1 MTLWTGA
8 SGFFGGLIALLVFAN
23 AIRGLDEI
31 IGRRPLA
38 GFADLVKRVKA
49 FGVFH
54 QALDIGSGE
63 PVRQLDDLRPIETL
77 QFGWKVSGV
86 LFEYPHARRGIRNL
100 HFEPEFHSSG
110 ADKGGG
116 QMAQIHGCHHYA
128 NPRCAFAFKAVEHRQ
143 QVTIKTPLLAIL
155 ENCIRVVDED
165 HGRRVVP
172 GRFEDATYTL
182 MEVVGTRDE
191 GAVHQKEFAAQPA
204 PARVRWWFFRY
215 REGHT
220 AVRLVWAGVPDRSP
234 PRRSRAVER
243 YGFPSSAARRPHPR
257 GRPGRHPAPPTSR
270 RYWRG
275 AEIADS

>member
-100 HFEPEFHSSG
+100 HFEPEFHSSL
-110 ADKGGG
+110 
-116 QMAQIHGCHHYA
+116 CL
-128 NPRCAFAFKAVEHRQ
+128 RF
-143 QVTIKTPLLAIL
+143 
-155 ENCIRVVDED
+155 
-165 HGRRVVP
+165 HGRR
-172 GRFEDATYTL
+172 A
-182 MEVVGTRDE
+182 
-191 GAVHQKEFAAQPA
+191 
-204 PARVRWWFFRY
+204 
-215 REGHT
+215 
-220 AVRLVWAGVPDRSP
+220 
-234 PRRSRAVER
+234 
-243 YGFPSSAARRPHPR
+243 SSAGIDKDRDPSH
-257 GRPGRHPAPPTSR
+257 
-270 RYWRG
+270 
-275 AEIADS
+275 